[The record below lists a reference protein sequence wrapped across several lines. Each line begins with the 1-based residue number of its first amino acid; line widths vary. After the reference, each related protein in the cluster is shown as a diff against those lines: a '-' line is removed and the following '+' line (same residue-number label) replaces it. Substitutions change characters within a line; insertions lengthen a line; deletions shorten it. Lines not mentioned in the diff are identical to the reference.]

1 MESPGH
7 EVHLGPS
14 AQTWEAVRARP
25 VNGVPPQAPC
35 NHPWS
40 PGPGPRE
47 ASVLS
52 HRRGIELQLEVLILE
67 DAVESRATLGATEWP
82 VALAAAVLGEFCK
95 ESQLQRKAHTSTKA
109 CESREYGLGN
119 PEAPASSPRGA
130 VLHHGQ
136 SVKTGFRPQVCIS
149 HRSNVTWASSLHLS
163 GPKFPLLKPV

>member
-1 MESPGH
+1 MRKPWARSPPRALCSDVGGSEGQASQRGPSPGT
-7 EVHLGPS
+7 LRS
-14 AQTWEAVRARP
+14 S
-25 VNGVPPQAPC
+25 
-35 NHPWS
+35 WS

-67 DAVESRATLGATEWP
+67 DAVESRAALGATEWP

-109 CESREYGLGN
+109 CGSRESGLGN

-130 VLHHGQ
+130 VLHCRQ
-136 SVKTGFRPQVCIS
+136 SVKIGFRPQVCYL
-149 HRSNVTWASSLHLS
+149 TQ
-163 GPKFPLLKPV
+163 K